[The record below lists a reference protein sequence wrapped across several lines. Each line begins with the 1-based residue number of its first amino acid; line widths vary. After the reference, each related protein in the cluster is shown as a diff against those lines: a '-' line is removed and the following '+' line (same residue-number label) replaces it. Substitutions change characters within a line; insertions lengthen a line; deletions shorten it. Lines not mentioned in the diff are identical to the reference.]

1 MMGNK
6 EIRFFEFE
14 LEMDTR
20 AGDSAST
27 IRGYALKWN
36 SLSEDLGGFKEQFI
50 QGAFAN
56 SLRKNPVFAF
66 WSHDTAK
73 ILGSTRNGSLEIKED
88 DLGLNFKVTL
98 PDTQNGKDALTL
110 IRNKFITGMSFGFTP
125 SVEEWNESDPKMLI
139 RTVKEARLF
148 EVSPVAMPA
157 YSQSYVSA
165 RENQNVMSD
174 YLKTQ
179 QARILRGHKIREEIL
194 KNKGVI

>member
-1 MMGNK
+1 MRNR
-6 EIRFFEFE
+6 EIHFFEFE

-20 AGDSAST
+20 AGDSANT

-36 SLSEDLGGFKEQFI
+36 SLSEDLGGFKEQFVR
-50 QGAFAN
+50 GAFAN

-66 WSHDTAK
+66 WSHDTSK
-73 ILGSTRNGSLEIKED
+73 VLGSTRNGSLELKED

-98 PDTQNGKDALTL
+98 PDTQIGKDALTL

-125 SVEEWNESDPKMLI
+125 AVEEWNESDPKMLI

-165 RENQNVMSD
+165 RENNSVMSE

-179 QARILRGHKIREEIL
+179 QARILRGYQIREEIL